1 MESAVAVQAKG
12 RAWGWYCATKVSIWR
27 TKSFTWRNDP
37 RRIARGATDVH
48 GPSSSSFLPIDM
60 KIRPVAEYIKLFI
73 GRDTSRLR
81 KKRTDP
87 CPRSRRVLRCAKSP
101 RSNVLPEYA
110 CARRFFA
117 RLASE
122 IFSSSLQG
130 EQAGRR

>member
-12 RAWGWYCATKVSIWR
+12 RAWGLYCATKVSIWR

-60 KIRPVAEYIKLFI
+60 KIRPVAKYIKLFI

-81 KKRTDP
+81 KKGLIP
-87 CPRSRRVLRCAKSP
+87 
-101 RSNVLPEYA
+101 
-110 CARRFFA
+110 ARRAGGCFF
-117 RLASE
+117 L
-122 IFSSSLQG
+122 LN
-130 EQAGRR
+130 

>member
-1 MESAVAVQAKG
+1 MESAVAVQVKG

-60 KIRPVAEYIKLFI
+60 KIRPVAKYIKLFT
-73 GRDTSRLR
+73 GLYTSRML
-81 KKRTDP
+81 KKTHP
-87 CPRSRRVLRCAKSP
+87 CPQSRRVLRCAESP

-110 CARRFFA
+110 CARGFFA
-117 RLASE
+117 RLAPE

>member
-60 KIRPVAEYIKLFI
+60 KIRPVAEYIKLFT
-73 GRDTSRLR
+73 GLYTSRLR
-81 KKRTDP
+81 KKTYP
-87 CPRSRRVLRCAKSP
+87 CPRSRRGGGRGGGGVWALARGPPP
-101 RSNVLPEYA
+101 R
-110 CARRFFA
+110 
-117 RLASE
+117 
-122 IFSSSLQG
+122 
-130 EQAGRR
+130 GRRRG